1 MCSSEKRMLELPE
14 NGQKLVEEIQKYKD
28 WNLTI
33 YFQLMK
39 ALLMKK
45 NQFEE
50 EKFKIR
56 CLWTQLN
63 FIEGLIE
70 FMEGSIARKIDF
82 QVNLGLI
89 WKLTYFNAMF

>member
-1 MCSSEKRMLELPE
+1 MCSSEKRMLERPE

-89 WKLTYFNAMF
+89 WKLTYFSAMF

>member
-1 MCSSEKRMLELPE
+1 
-14 NGQKLVEEIQKYKD
+14 
-28 WNLTI
+28 
-33 YFQLMK
+33 MK

-50 EKFKIR
+50 AKFKIR